1 MNTQSMYKVAW
12 AYLKN
17 DEDVAD
23 AIQTVT
29 GITPGIKWPNDI
41 VMDGRKVCG
50 ILTEM
55 STEMTWIH
63 YVVIG
68 VGINVHQQTFQRN

>member
-1 MNTQSMYKVAW
+1 
-12 AYLKN
+12 
-17 DEDVAD
+17 
-23 AIQTVT
+23 
-29 GITPGIKWPNDI
+29 
-41 VMDGRKVCG
+41 MDGRKVCG

-68 VGINVHQQTFQRN
+68 VGINVHQQTFPEELKDKAFIAGSGWCTVCKAG